1 MAISRTEAKDLPCL
15 FNFLAGDYPESELA
29 ICETPEKQRWQHA
42 DAPMVENKV
51 KSLVKYLPKLSPLL
65 EKVSDSVFYIPIKRT
80 KKKVL
85 YDNKINLSLPEHSC
99 DFGIQ
104 VSLPNPEYES
114 LITEYESL
122 IKKIDELEQLF
133 GLTPEMQA
141 LLDRQLHDYL
151 LSIITELCTEK
162 NKEINVIDDLITNQ

>member
-1 MAISRTEAKDLPCL
+1 
-15 FNFLAGDYPESELA
+15 
-29 ICETPEKQRWQHA
+29 
-42 DAPMVENKV
+42 MVENKF

-65 EKVSDSVFYIPIKRT
+65 EKVGDSVFYIPMKRT

-85 YDNKINLSLPEHSC
+85 SDNEINLSLPEHSC

-104 VSLPNPEYES
+104 VLLPNPEYES

-151 LSIITELCTEK
+151 SSIITKLCTEK
-162 NKEINVIDDLITNQ
+162 NEEINVIDDLITNQ